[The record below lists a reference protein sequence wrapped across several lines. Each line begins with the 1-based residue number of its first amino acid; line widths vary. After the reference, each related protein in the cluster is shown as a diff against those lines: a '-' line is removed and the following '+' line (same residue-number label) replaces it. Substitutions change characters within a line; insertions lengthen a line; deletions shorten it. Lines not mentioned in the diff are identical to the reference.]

1 MKLQQL
7 LQRYPFDD
15 LMPVVADM
23 FPGTGKYRTALQLG
37 YDILMTM
44 KPVTSKKNIR
54 YRIMPD
60 PNSDASFMGAE
71 DAAFDTTWEVCL
83 GKEVVKEKGVD
94 LTDIEL
100 AANCLVNICL
110 IGRHPKA
117 FDEAYRMLIKE

>member
-1 MKLQQL
+1 MTLQL
-7 LQRYPFDD
+7 LLKRYPFDD

-23 FPGTGKYRTALQLG
+23 FPGTGKYRAALEQG
-37 YDILMTM
+37 YDILMSLQ
-44 KPVTSKKNIR
+44 PVASKKNIR

-60 PNSDASFMGAE
+60 PNSDASLMGAE

-83 GKEVVKEKGVD
+83 GKEVVKEKGID

-100 AANCLVNICL
+100 AANCLVNVCL

-117 FDEAYRMLIKE
+117 FDEAYRTLSKA

>member
-7 LQRYPFDD
+7 LQRYQFDD

-23 FPGTGKYRTALQLG
+23 FPGTGKFRAALEQG
-37 YDILMTM
+37 YNILMSLQ
-44 KPVTSKKNIR
+44 PVASKKNIS

-60 PNSDASFMGAE
+60 PNSDASLWVPKMLLSTPHGRFV
-71 DAAFDTTWEVCL
+71 W

-100 AANCLVNICL
+100 AANCLVNVCL

-117 FDEAYRMLIKE
+117 FDEAYRALSKA

>member
-37 YDILMTM
+37 YNILMGM
-44 KPVTSKKNIR
+44 KPVASKKNIR

-71 DAAFDTTWEVCL
+71 
-83 GKEVVKEKGVD
+83 EVVKEKGVD

>member
-7 LQRYPFDD
+7 LQRYQFDD

-23 FPGTGKYRTALQLG
+23 FPGTGKFRAALEQG
-37 YDILMTM
+37 YNILMSL
-44 KPVTSKKNIR
+44 KPVASKKNIR

-100 AANCLVNICL
+100 AANCLVNVCL

-117 FDEAYRMLIKE
+117 FDEAYRSLSKA

>member
-1 MKLQQL
+1 
-7 LQRYPFDD
+7 
-15 LMPVVADM
+15 MPVVADM
-23 FPGTGKYRTALQLG
+23 FPGTGKFRASLEQG
-37 YDILMTM
+37 YNILMSLQ
-44 KPVTSKKNIR
+44 PVASKKNIR

-71 DAAFDTTWEVCL
+71 DAAVDTTWEVCL

-100 AANCLVNICL
+100 AANCLVNVCL

-117 FDEAYRMLIKE
+117 FDEAYRALSKA

>member
-1 MKLQQL
+1 MTLQL
-7 LQRYPFDD
+7 LLKRYPFDD

-23 FPGTGKYRTALQLG
+23 FPGTGKYRAALEQG
-37 YDILMTM
+37 YDILMSLQ
-44 KPVTSKKNIR
+44 PVASKKNIR

-60 PNSDASFMGAE
+60 PNSDASRMGAE

-83 GKEVVKEKGVD
+83 GKEVVKEKGID

-100 AANCLVNICL
+100 AANCLVNVCL

-117 FDEAYRMLIKE
+117 FDEAYRTLSKA